1 MKDKSLIGIILL
13 GLLAIYII
21 VAIIF
26 SIDLEEIKQILQS
39 PISELSVGELIWIII
54 CINIITRK

>member
-26 SIDLEEIKQILQS
+26 SNDLEEIKQILQS